1 MDHAADAGEP
11 GSFDTIAILGLG
23 LMGGSLG
30 MALRRAGIG
39 RVISGYDA
47 LPGRAERARAL
58 GAITTVA
65 ESPAAAVMGA
75 DLVVLGA
82 PVLAIRELLGAIAPH
97 LVPRAV
103 VTDLGSTKAEVVRWA
118 RESLPDPSRFIAGHP
133 MAGKERSGIEAAAAD
148 LFAGA
153 VWCLTPDA
161 GTAPDALARLRTL
174 VAALGAR
181 PLVLDPARHDEAVA
195 GASHLPLLA
204 AAALVRAVSMQPD
217 WPDVGRLAA
226 GGFRDTTRVASGDPR
241 MARDIALTNREPL
254 LRRLD
259 AYIAALQGL
268 RAQVAAGDPE
278 IERAF
283 MDAKAARDEW
293 LRTRSSHAG
302 E

>member
-1 MDHAADAGEP
+1 MDHVDHTVDAGEP
-11 GSFDTIAILGLG
+11 RSFDTIAILGLG

-30 MALRRAGIG
+30 LALRHAGIG
-39 RVISGYDA
+39 HAISGYDA

-58 GAITTVA
+58 GAVTAVA
-65 ESPAAAVMGA
+65 ESPAAAVAGA
-75 DLVVLGA
+75 DLVVLAA
-82 PVLAIRELLGAIAPH
+82 PVLALRELLRAIAPH
-97 LVPRAV
+97 LAPRAV
-103 VTDLGSTKAEVVRWA
+103 VSDLGSTKAAVVRWA
-118 RESLPDPSRFIAGHP
+118 RETLPDPSRFIACHP
-133 MAGKERSGIEAAAAD
+133 MAGKEQSGIEAADAD

-161 GTAPDALARLRTL
+161 GAAPDALARLRAL

-204 AAALVRAVSMQPD
+204 ATALVLAVSAPPD
-217 WPDVGRLAA
+217 WPDVARLAA

-241 MARDIALTNREPL
+241 MARDIALSNREPI

-268 RAQVAAGDPE
+268 RARVAAGDPE

-283 MDAKAARDEW
+283 TDAKAARDEW
-293 LRTRSSHAG
+293 LRTRAG